1 MAMKKNN
8 RGLLIAT
15 VAAVLGAGMFHSGV
29 TLAAFNPFNP
39 SREGDTVGTP
49 QPTPTPT
56 NPTRPP
62 TRDPFRPPIRSPF
75 TP

>member
-1 MAMKKNN
+1 MAKTKKT

-29 TLAAFNPFNP
+29 TQAAFNPFNP
-39 SREGDTVGTP
+39 QREDTLDGP
-49 QPTPTPT
+49 RPTPSSP
-56 NPTRPP
+56 RPP